1 MSTSSSPSLSSTMT
15 TDEVCYNWLY
25 FFTNV
30 INVTIFW
37 MTKLQSDSNK
47 LTMLL
52 CVLVVVYSLSC
63 TRCRVLVVV
72 YSSSC
77 TRCRVLVVVY
87 SSSCTRHCVLVVVY
101 LSLCTVVVYFCVVI
115 WMTFGFYV
123 DDKVTN
129 ETWMNECHGN
139 VIQMLPVCYPIVTRW
154 HIATIN
160 EIMS

>member
-52 CVLVVVYSLSC
+52 CVLVDDIW
-63 TRCRVLVVV
+63 VLGWWQ
-72 YSSSC
+72 S
-77 TRCRVLVVVY
+77 
-87 SSSCTRHCVLVVVY
+87 
-101 LSLCTVVVYFCVVI
+101 
-115 WMTFGFYV
+115 
-123 DDKVTN
+123 DKVTSWDTQYY
-129 ETWMNECHGN
+129 TWMSRE
-139 VIQMLPVCYPIVTRW
+139 CYPNVTRTLPNCHPLAHRYNQW
-154 HIATIN
+154 N
-160 EIMS
+160 DEICCWSRITHLWRLQSSMRSLAYFWTPSKICYIFQDCGFLYPRLSA

>member
-25 FFTNV
+25 FFTNI

-52 CVLVVVYSLSC
+52 CVLVVVYSSLC

-72 YSSSC
+72 YSSLC
-77 TRCRVLVVVY
+77 TRG
-87 SSSCTRHCVLVVVY
+87 CVLVVVY
-101 LSLCTVVVYFCVVI
+101 CRRVLLCGNMDDI
-115 WMTFGFYV
+115 WV
-123 DDKVTN
+123 LCWWQSDKWN
-129 ETWMNECHGN
+129 MNEWMSRECYPN
-139 VIQMLPVCYPIVTRW
+139 VTRMLPNCHCHW